1 MSWFH
6 SLPTLLQSFWG
17 IAILFSTFFILQNI
31 MTFIGLGDMDA
42 PDAGGI
48 DADTSGAD
56 FSDGGHTLGAGGV
69 WELFSLRNFINF
81 MLGLGWGG
89 VCFYNLVESTT
100 AIVLISLVT
109 GLVFLLLFAFLWKV
123 MFRLESSGNYDIQ
136 EAVGLVG
143 DVYLR
148 VGPSRSRAGKVQLS
162 LGGSVHEFQAYT
174 DEPEELPSGTKVR
187 VKEVLGSNTVLVEK
201 SLTQP

>member
-1 MSWFH
+1 MTWFQ
-6 SLPTLLQSFWG
+6 SLPTLLQTFWG

-31 MTFIGLGDMDA
+31 MTFIGIGDADGA
-42 PDAGGI
+42 DAGGL

-56 FSDGGHTLGAGGV
+56 LSDGGHALGAGGV
-69 WELFSLRNFINF
+69 WELFSVRNFINF

-100 AIVLISLVT
+100 AIVIISLVT
-109 GLVFLLLFAFLWKV
+109 GLVFLLLFALLWKL
-123 MFRLESSGNYDIQ
+123 MFRLESAGNYDIHD
-136 EAVGLVG
+136 AVGIVG

-148 VGPSRSRAGKVQLS
+148 IGPSRSRAGKVQVS

-174 DEPEELPSGTKVR
+174 DAEEELPSGTKVR
-187 VKEVLGSNTVLVEK
+187 VKEVLGSDSVLVERV
-201 SLTQP
+201 